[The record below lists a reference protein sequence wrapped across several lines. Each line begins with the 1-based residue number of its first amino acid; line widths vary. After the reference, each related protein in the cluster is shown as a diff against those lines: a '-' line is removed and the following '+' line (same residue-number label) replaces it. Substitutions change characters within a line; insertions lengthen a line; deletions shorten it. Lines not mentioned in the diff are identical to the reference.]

1 MAYIGKTP
9 IVGNFQKCDAL
20 TASGTA
26 DYTLQVSS
34 TNVVPESANHM
45 LVSLN
50 GVIQQPGA
58 SGGFTVSGSTLSF
71 NSALT
76 SSDTIDFVILLGN
89 VLDIG
94 TPSDATVTNAKLGT
108 DVISGETDI
117 GGAIADADLMLLDDG
132 AGGTLRK
139 SAMSRVR
146 TYATDCA
153 LISTTTM
160 SGSATSV
167 NITSGIDGTY
177 SIYRLWYI
185 NLSAAGAGNTVFMKI
200 SSDGGSSFIG
210 SGYIHTGF
218 RVNYTGSAT
227 SSSLQGAN
235 GAVQIA
241 NNLPNYGD
249 ATTEGACGYVEFY
262 TPNVSRKPVFTGM
275 SAQFAD
281 DGDADAYYWGGHY
294 GTATTFDAIQFS
306 ASNNMH
312 GILKLY
318 GYK

>member
-1 MAYIGKTP
+1 MAYIGKSP
-9 IVGNFQKCDAL
+9 
-20 TASGTA
+20 TAA
-26 DYTLQVSS
+26 
-34 TNVVPESANHM
+34 P
-45 LVSLN
+45 
-50 GVIQQPGA
+50 
-58 SGGFTVSGSTLSF
+58 
-71 NSALT
+71 LT
-76 SSDTIDFVILLGN
+76 SSDVADGIISTAKIADTAI
-89 VLDIG
+89 
-94 TPSDATVTNAKLGT
+94 TNAKLNA
-108 DVISGETDI
+108 DIISGDTALGAEPADTDEFLVS
-117 GGAIADADLMLLDDG
+117 DAGVLKRMDYSYIK
-132 AGGTLRK
+132 AG
-139 SAMSRVR
+139 
-146 TYATDCA
+146 DCA

-294 GTATTFDAIQFS
+294 GTATTFDAIQLS